1 MKVIKKY
8 GVTWTELGIYHEQ
21 NFFNLD
27 AAKVFAKWVDNECI
41 IDVASL
47 YILDDNDNI
56 ICKY

>member
-1 MKVIKKY
+1 MY